1 MRDGGELGSG
11 HAMVDRADSNAAEKC
26 CGSLAKHYNIYVS
39 LKPICVTHVLCT
51 FFTKVRILYFD
62 SQERCEGRGWLC
74 GPVLQLAGWRPG
86 PSRKLL
92 RNISVMKRR
101 AAAGGGTGL
110 VCCRCCFYPHH
121 NFHCSLSL
129 STRAGNEHPRRFHNH
144 GEGPY
149 RD

>member
-1 MRDGGELGSG
+1 MIGQTATRLRS
-11 HAMVDRADSNAAEKC
+11 VAEALQYITISM
-26 CGSLAKHYNIYVS
+26 GS

-101 AAAGGGTGL
+101 AAAGGGTVL

-129 STRAGNEHPRRFHNH
+129 STRAGNEDPRRFHNH

-149 RD
+149 FKTPRYNYAKLV